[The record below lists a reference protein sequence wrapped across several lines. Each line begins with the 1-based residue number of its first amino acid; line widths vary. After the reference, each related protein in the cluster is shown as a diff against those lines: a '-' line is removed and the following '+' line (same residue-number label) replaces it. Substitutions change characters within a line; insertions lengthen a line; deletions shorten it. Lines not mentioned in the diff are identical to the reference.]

1 MTDPLAINPEPAGRF
16 SFQQMIPTLVF
27 DVAMPIVA
35 FNVLTRYGAATLWA
49 LVAGGPFPAVDNL
62 RVWARSRSLQPL
74 GIIAMTFPAVAT
86 PSALSSRPACFAVT

>member
-35 FNVLTRYGAATLWA
+35 FNVLTRYGVATLWA
-49 LVAGGPFPAVDNL
+49 LVAGGLFPISASGPGRAVSN
-62 RVWARSRSLQPL
+62 
-74 GIIAMTFPAVAT
+74 
-86 PSALSSRPACFAVT
+86 PSESS